1 MNVRGGVQTVSWTQS
16 PCCCASS
23 LCHHLLLFIQRI
35 TVLILNYFASI
46 CFRTYL
52 TMGFFKKI
60 GRQLLCNIVLAS
72 ALQCGSAVSIH
83 TYISSLLSLLA
94 TPSSSYPSVLSQ
106 STGDWALCVTV
117 GFLKGKIMSYSLSP
131 STGREHCPIYSRL
144 FINIYWM
151 N

>member
-1 MNVRGGVQTVSWTQS
+1 MSELGFRPSLRLQS

-23 LCHHLLLFIQRI
+23 LCHHLLLYIQRI
-35 TVLILNYFASI
+35 TVLILNCFASI

-52 TMGFFKKI
+52 TMGFFFLI
-60 GRQLLCNIVLAS
+60 GRQLLCNIVLVS
-72 ALQCGSAVSIH
+72 VLQCGSAVSIH

-94 TPSSSYPSVLSQ
+94 TPSTLSQ
-106 STGDWALCVTV
+106 STGDWAPYVTM

-131 STGREHCPIYSRL
+131 STGLEHCPIYSWL